1 MEAKKSTFTHRT
13 PEEIRA
19 WFNSA
24 KARIAAREAEAKA
37 MYEEELRMKA
47 EAKKKHMY
55 DLEPA

>member
-1 MEAKKSTFTHRT
+1 MEAKKSTFTQRT

-24 KARIAAREAEAKA
+24 KARIAAREAEAMA

-47 EAKKKHMY
+47 EAKEKHVY
-55 DLEPA
+55 DLDPS

>member
-24 KARIAAREAEAKA
+24 KVRIAAREGASHES
-37 MYEEELRMKA
+37 RS
-47 EAKKKHMY
+47 
-55 DLEPA
+55 